1 MMTTSNKKQ
10 VSAGLQWE
18 PLFDA
23 VFNWGRAFWPVI
35 LVLAIGGTVFRD
47 AVADSIASTPHPAL
61 VYAIFSVAA
70 CAALLCAVALLR
82 YRREASLVEQLLH
95 ASQEDRMAIIAGL
108 RWKPDMLPVLHIL
121 MRRAASQIDTRAS
134 AVEHELL
141 ACEESLFAHLV
152 LPNYLIGALVGLGLV
167 GTFIGLL
174 GTLSDLG
181 NLFSSLMN
189 AGNASS
195 ADPVAMFTDML
206 RKLQEPMRGMGTAFV
221 ASLYGLLGSL
231 LLGLVIYAVRKSGA
245 KVIVKVRALIRDID
259 LDESRPSESSTGSE
273 SWQRLLDEVRAERSL
288 FVQCIEKM
296 THRDD
301 RQLECLEGMQSL
313 VQTRGREMGQ
323 VLEMLTRL
331 TTAMEGM
338 RSDHGGI
345 RSEIASQGERSH
357 TQIRLIASRLDVLGK
372 RTWPSLGQAVAQGAA
387 IGTAISAAAI
397 LMVTI
402 ALVVYRRMEIVP
414 QPLAA
419 VPVDHAA
426 AQLSPEVKEANPM
439 PSAVAVPPPE
449 VAASLPAEPQV
460 ETITV
465 QPGQY
470 LGAIAKR
477 NGVTTAQMVKANP
490 TLKNADIL
498 QPGQVLQLPAEIKR

>member
-1 MMTTSNKKQ
+1 MTTSNKKQ
-10 VSAGLQWE
+10 VLDALQWE
-18 PLFDA
+18 QLFDA
-23 VFNWGRAFWPVI
+23 VFNWGRAFWPVM
-35 LVLAIGGTVFRD
+35 LVLVIGGTVFRG

-61 VYAIFSVAA
+61 VYAIFSVAG
-70 CAALLCAVALLR
+70 CAALLCAVALFR
-82 YRREASLVEQLLH
+82 YRREAALVEQLLH
-95 ASQEDRMAIIAGL
+95 ASEEDRMAIIAGL
-108 RWKPDMLPVLHIL
+108 LWKPDMLPVLHTL
-121 MRRAASQIDTRAS
+121 MNSAAYRADTRTS

-141 ACEESLFAHLV
+141 ACEETLFAHLI

-189 AGNASS
+189 VGSASS

-245 KVIVKVRALIRDID
+245 KVIVKVRALIRETDRGQ
-259 LDESRPSESSTGSE
+259 SRQPKSSTGPE
-273 SWQRLLDEVRAERSL
+273 SWRFLLEEVQAERSIL
-288 FVQCIEKM
+288 VKAIEKM

-301 RQLECLEGMQSL
+301 RQLECLDGMRAL
-313 VQTRGREMGQ
+313 VQTHGREMEQ
-323 VLEMLTRL
+323 ILEMLTRL
-331 TTAMEGM
+331 TMVIEGM
-338 RSDHGGI
+338 RSDNDGI

-357 TQIRLIASRLDVLGK
+357 TQLRLVASRLDVLGK

-402 ALVVYRRMEIVP
+402 SLVAYRRMDSVP
-414 QPLAA
+414 QSLVAA
-419 VPVDHAA
+419 PADHEAAQSSTQVKEVEPTPSKAA
-426 AQLSPEVKEANPM
+426 A
-439 PSAVAVPPPE
+439 PPPE
-449 VAASLPAEPQV
+449 VAAELPEPLP
-460 ETITV
+460 ETMTV
-465 QPGQY
+465 QPGEY

-477 NGVTTAQMVKANP
+477 NGVTTEQMVKANP
-490 TLKNADIL
+490 KLRNADVL
-498 QPGQVLQLPAEIKR
+498 QPGQVLQLPLDIKH